1 MLDATVVGVL
11 VARHFLPGGIEGLY
25 YQPTYIGLGEIGR
38 DTHLVSV
45 LTIGQKLDGLLAG
58 NRMRW
63 AGIPE
68 KFEIHLVICRSG
80 RVRKGCRTQ
89 RQATDFHDIQRSVRR
104 RQHADR
110 PGW

>member
-1 MLDATVVGVL
+1 MLDATVIGVM
-11 VARHFLPGGIEGLY
+11 VARHFLPGGIERLH

-45 LTIGQKLDGLLAG
+45 LTICQKLDGLLAC

-68 KFEIHLVICRSG
+68 KFEIYLVICR
-80 RVRKGCRTQ
+80 
-89 RQATDFHDIQRSVRR
+89 
-104 RQHADR
+104 
-110 PGW
+110 